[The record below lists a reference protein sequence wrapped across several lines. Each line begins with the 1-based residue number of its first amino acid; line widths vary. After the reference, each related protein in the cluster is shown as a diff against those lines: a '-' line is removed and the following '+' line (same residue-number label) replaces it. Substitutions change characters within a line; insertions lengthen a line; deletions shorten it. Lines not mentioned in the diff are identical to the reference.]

1 MAFLYIA
8 VLAAASWLMAT
19 RRLAATLALPLCALA
34 IAAITSVHASQQ
46 GGFGPAL
53 ASLMSDVVDGG
64 LSRLAS
70 AIVAVLL
77 GAVLAAQLRLSGAA
91 ERVVRYAAEYAGE
104 DRFRLGL
111 LLLCVTSLLF
121 TTLGGLGAVIL
132 VASVVLPLMFS
143 LGFEPRTAA
152 SILLFGLSLGGCL
165 NPVNWAAYTAM
176 LSLSPSQIIPF
187 AALMAGLF
195 FLVCCV
201 YLLFAL
207 ARGRS
212 AGAAALWVVI
222 IAALAGALGATARLV
237 PSVWSTVKLGLW
249 QLLAASLVAMALLL
263 VYRLAALIYGRQA
276 GLTRPDNWV
285 AAAAPLLPLL
295 LLLWAGLGANLHP
308 ETAFQ
313 VPLNAALLL
322 GIAYSA
328 LASATP
334 ATSASALMRALHEA
348 LPAAGPAVMLLL
360 GIGMLLKATMAPEV
374 AAAMQP
380 FFARLPVATP
390 LSFVA
395 VFFLLSPLALFRGP
409 LNLYGMGSGLAGI
422 IAGTGA
428 LAGPL
433 VMVALFAVGMLQG
446 VCDPTNTHNVWVA
459 NFCRVSTGEILR
471 HTIPWV
477 LATVLLGLC
486 AGALLFMP
494 AFAQSL
500 QP

>member
-1 MAFLYIA
+1 
-8 VLAAASWLMAT
+8 MAT

-34 IAAITSVHASQQ
+34 IAIITLLAA
-46 GGFGPAL
+46 GKEAGFA
-53 ASLMSDVVDGG
+53 AAMSTLLSEVVEGG
-64 LSRLAS
+64 LSRLAG
-70 AIVAVLL
+70 AIIAVLL

-111 LLLCVTSLLF
+111 LMLTVIALLF

-132 VASVVLPLMFS
+132 VASVALPLMFS

-152 SILLFGLSLGGCL
+152 AILLFGLSLGGCL

-176 LSLSPSQIIPF
+176 LSLTPAEIIPF
-187 AALMAGLF
+187 AVQVAGLF
-195 FLVCCV
+195 FLICCV
-201 YLLFAL
+201 YLVFAL
-207 ARGRS
+207 ARGRQ
-212 AGAAALWVVI
+212 APAAVLWVVLV
-222 IAALAGALGATARLV
+222 AAAAGALGATARLA
-237 PSVWSTVKLGLW
+237 PGVWGAVKAGLW
-249 QLLAASLVAMALLL
+249 VLLAASLIAMATLLL
-263 VYRLAALIYGRQA
+263 YRLAGGYFGNQPALA
-276 GLTRPDNWV
+276 RPDNWL
-285 AAAAPLLPLL
+285 AAAAPLVPLL

-308 ETAFQ
+308 EGAFQ
-313 VPLNAALLL
+313 IPLNAALLL
-322 GIAYSA
+322 GIVYFA
-328 LASATP
+328 LASATRGG
-334 ATSASALMRALHEA
+334 AASALMKALHEA

-374 AAAMQP
+374 AIAMQP
-380 FFARLPVATP
+380 LIAVLPVTSP
-390 LSFVA
+390 VSFVA

-471 HTIPWV
+471 HTMPWV
-477 LATVLLGLC
+477 LAVVLLGLT
-486 AGALLFMP
+486 AGALMFGP
-494 AFAQSL
+494 QFAMAL